1 MKKVI
6 IAILVIMTVFCTSVF
21 ADDGYEDY
29 SGLSVGLGYS
39 TVTYT
44 TKWGIEYNEKSNPL
58 HISASEF
65 AFFEGSPVGLYAEV
79 ALSIPLNFKRNGFES
94 DNWLAGFY
102 GGIGPAFRFET
113 SNKVSIM
120 LGAGFHFYTTT
131 YSNNSE
137 YWKDVRYY
145 YGVGGE
151 LSASYKFSK
160 HFAMNAGFGAAVFF
174 ANSGKRVYKYF
185 PNDDISFNSYSEV
198 RVIPKIS
205 VYYVY

>member
-1 MKKVI
+1 M
-6 IAILVIMTVFCTSVF
+6 
-21 ADDGYEDY
+21 
-29 SGLSVGLGYS
+29 
-39 TVTYT
+39 
-44 TKWGIEYNEKSNPL
+44 
-58 HISASEF
+58 
-65 AFFEGSPVGLYAEV
+65 

-131 YSNNSE
+131 RSNNSE
-137 YWKDVRYY
+137 YSKDVRYY

-160 HFAMNAGFGAAVFF
+160 HFAMNAGFGAAVFL
-174 ANSGKRVYKYF
+174 ANSGKRVFKYY
-185 PNDDISFNSYSEV
+185 PSDDISFESYSEV